1 MPRCPGIMPRAA
13 PSVIREGRAA
23 ALGKVGCCWGRG
35 ASGKLAVLPGQSEG
49 TKDRVLGDTEM
60 GSGFEPVA
68 IEEGGQKKG
77 WKAFTF
83 KNTHGSAGS

>member
-1 MPRCPGIMPRAA
+1 MPRAA
-13 PSVIREGRAA
+13 PPVTQEGRAA
-23 ALGKVGCCWGRG
+23 ALGKVGYFRGRG
-35 ASGKLAVLPGQSEG
+35 TSGESAVLPGQPEG
-49 TKDRVLGDTEM
+49 TKNIVGDTEM
-60 GSGFEPVA
+60 GSGLEPVV